1 MCNEPYLSSSIN
13 RFVKKKCIIYGCI
26 VFDVKF
32 VADQME
38 CLTVCPSI
46 IKSTLDKSKSN
57 YRVSQKKSG
66 PDFLLYIIIKSDKSN
81 FE

>member
-1 MCNEPYLSSSIN
+1 M
-13 RFVKKKCIIYGCI
+13 
-26 VFDVKF
+26 KF

-57 YRVSQKKSG
+57 YRVSKKKSG